1 MFTSLLALALLIAP
15 TDTTAVPAPGSAAAL
30 LSAVHGYMAP
40 LNGPSEDVEIRTE
53 WVDVSGDGTA
63 DALVYLEG
71 ATWCGS
77 GGCTVLVFEAI
88 TDSVEAAELG
98 AFRVAA
104 EISLMHGPVVVVLA
118 GPNAWADLVVRNA
131 GGQSVALQFDGETYP
146 SSPADGV
153 AVSAATAGVTLFA
166 TTK

>member
-1 MFTSLLALALLIAP
+1 MLTSLLALTLLIAP
-15 TDTTAVPAPGSAAAL
+15 TDTTEVPAPGSATLL
-30 LSAVHGYMAP
+30 LSAVQEYMAP

-63 DALVYLEG
+63 DALVYLNG

-88 TDSVEAAELG
+88 TDSVDVAELG

-104 EISLMHGPVVVVLA
+104 EINLMHGPVVVAAA
-118 GPNAWADLVVRNA
+118 GPDEWADIIVRDA
-131 GGQSVALQFDGETYP
+131 DGQSVALQFDGETYP
-146 SSPADGV
+146 ASPADGV
-153 AVSAATAGVTLFA
+153 AAASVAGVTLFA
-166 TTK
+166 TSE